1 MVRHASWNLH
11 IARNRLSDCNLG
23 DSTIVLRAFKLS
35 PLVICTS
42 VSLLAIGELALGTS
56 LYFTAMMAIA
66 MLSIGIT
73 FNLLG
78 GFTTFG
84 GFFFSAFALRTIV
97 ISQFAKVLLLEAAD
111 KNLDVPRLTISVY
124 AVFYLSAMVGVF
136 LFGKV
141 RLRLPRPMESLTGTQ
156 AKLLYTI
163 ALSVGVA
170 AMAVFDSYN
179 QSYGEH
185 TEYTGARSLA
195 LAFSPLLLFSLVL
208 AVDTT
213 IKKSN
218 GKHSISVAVLVPWVI
233 STLDG
238 FIDTVRTAMLMPVII
253 YFVTCYLRGYRFK
266 RRHILAAALVAFSFF
281 AFIGPLEVFTRFF
294 IANQPLSQ
302 RIYWSFHTL
311 ATHHDPREWRDSA
324 AEEAESLSGSR
335 EQYYS
340 KPGTSLLSRLSL
352 IRADSDVIDACSSGT
367 HYGFAAIKIEALQSI
382 PSFLYKNKP
391 RFLGGADYIGR
402 VAGLS
407 AEGDIVSFPAITA
420 VSDSYGSFGW
430 LGVVLFPLICF
441 PLTFII
447 YESIFDIS
455 KPWGTV
461 AFGAGVVFFGEMTTY
476 RFLSIAFRMPVV
488 LLLLSYLLV
497 GLVKMVPNRGDHF
510 LGWRTESLNSG
521 KVRA

>member
-1 MVRHASWNLH
+1 VLH
-11 IARNRLSDCNLG
+11 
-23 DSTIVLRAFKLS
+23 AFKLS

-42 VSLLAIGELALGTS
+42 VSLLVIGELALGTS

-111 KNLDVPRLTISVY
+111 KNLDVPRLTISIY

-141 RLRLPRPMESLTGTQ
+141 RLALPRPMESLTGAQ
-156 AKLLYTI
+156 SKLLYVT
-163 ALSVGVA
+163 ALSVGLVA
-170 AMAVFDSYN
+170 IVVFESYS
-179 QSYGEH
+179 QSYGTQ
-185 TEYTGARSLA
+185 TEYTGARSMA

-213 IKKSN
+213 IKNSH
-218 GKHSISVAVLVPWVI
+218 GKHSLSVAVLIPWI
-233 STLDG
+233 IATLDG

-266 RRHILAAALVAFSFF
+266 RRHILAAAFVAFTFF
-281 AFIGPLEVFTRFF
+281 AFLGPLEIFTRSF
-294 IANQPLSQ
+294 ITNQPFRQ
-302 RIYWSFHTL
+302 RAYWSFHVL
-311 ATHHDPREWRDSA
+311 ATHHDPREWRDMANLGA
-324 AEEAESLSGSR
+324 ATVSGSR
-335 EQYYS
+335 EQYFS
-340 KPGTSLLSRLSL
+340 RPGTFLLSRLSL
-352 IRADSDVIDACSSGT
+352 IRADSDVINACSSGI
-367 HYGFAAIKIEALQSI
+367 HYGFTAIKIDALQGI

-391 RFLGGADYIGR
+391 RYLGGADYVGR
-402 VAGLS
+402 VAGMS
-407 AEGDIVSFPAITA
+407 AEGDNVSFPAITA

-430 LGVVLFPLICF
+430 LGVVLFPLICI
-441 PLTFII
+441 PITFIV

-461 AFGAGVVFFGEMTTY
+461 AFGAGVVAFGEFTTY
-476 RFLSIAFRMPVV
+476 RFFSVAFRLPLMLV
-488 LLLLSYLLV
+488 LLSYLLV
-497 GLVKMVPNRGDHF
+497 GLIKMVPMRGDRTP
-510 LGWRTESLNSG
+510 GWRPGSQNLHKG
-521 KVRA
+521 RV